1 MGENDAFLNPR
12 TLVALRCA
20 KMYIVLV
27 RSMMG
32 LPMIKSRVSVSALVL
47 FGSVGLGSVALLGLG
62 NVSPAQANEYQSCS
76 ARLTEVKL
84 DRLSIAQG
92 CAEALHPA
100 DVGTCVVR
108 IVNNQSV
115 NNKIVNL
122 DALDACRRVRR
133 PLELATCVTMIHQS
147 TETMPLSN
155 DASKMVLDSCRKSLL
170 PERYGRCVVGFRNN
184 PLQKTIVDVAM
195 TDRTKELDRTQELDG
210 LNTCL
215 DATDYRKDIKLIPLS
230 EVIGPASPAPTMT
243 NPPYTSPIMPTPMP
257 TPTPQI
263 IPQQF

>member
-1 MGENDAFLNPR
+1 
-12 TLVALRCA
+12 
-20 KMYIVLV
+20 
-27 RSMMG
+27 MG
-32 LPMIKSRVSVSALVL
+32 LPIIKSMVKASILA
-47 FGSVGLGSVALLGLG
+47 GLGSVALLGLS
-62 NVSPAQANEYQSCS
+62 NALPAQANEYQSCS
-76 ARLTEVKL
+76 ASLTEVKL
-84 DRLSIAQG
+84 DRLSVAQG
-92 CAEALHPA
+92 CAEALHPQ
-100 DVGTCVVR
+100 DVGTCVVG

-195 TDRTKELDRTQELDG
+195 TDRTKELDG

-230 EVIGPASPAPTMT
+230 EVITPASPTPMMT
-243 NPPYTSPIMPTPMP
+243 NPPYTSPVIPMPMPTPM
-257 TPTPQI
+257 PQI

>member
-1 MGENDAFLNPR
+1 
-12 TLVALRCA
+12 
-20 KMYIVLV
+20 
-27 RSMMG
+27 MG
-32 LPMIKSRVSVSALVL
+32 LPMIKSMVKASTL
-47 FGSVGLGSVALLGLG
+47 VGLGSVALLGLG
-62 NVSPAQANEYQSCS
+62 NVLPAQANEYQSCS
-76 ARLTEVKL
+76 ASLTEVKL
-84 DRLSIAQG
+84 DRLSVAQG
-92 CAEALHPA
+92 CAEALHPQ

-195 TDRTKELDRTQELDG
+195 TDRTKELDG

-230 EVIGPASPAPTMT
+230 EVITPASPTPTMT
-243 NPPYTSPIMPTPMP
+243 NPPYTSPVIPMPMP

>member
-1 MGENDAFLNPR
+1 
-12 TLVALRCA
+12 
-20 KMYIVLV
+20 
-27 RSMMG
+27 MG
-32 LPMIKSRVSVSALVL
+32 LPMIKSMVKASGL
-47 FGSVGLGSVALLGLG
+47 VGLGSIALLGLG
-62 NVSPAQANEYQSCS
+62 NVLPAQANEYQSCS
-76 ARLTEVKL
+76 ASLTEVKL
-84 DRLSIAQG
+84 DRLSVAQG
-92 CAEALHPA
+92 CAEALHPQ

-147 TETMPLSN
+147 TETMPFSN

-195 TDRTKELDRTQELDG
+195 TDRTKELDG

-230 EVIGPASPAPTMT
+230 ELMDPASPAPTMT
-243 NPPYTSPIMPTPMP
+243 NPPYTSPVIPMPMPTPM
-257 TPTPQI
+257 PQI

>member
-1 MGENDAFLNPR
+1 
-12 TLVALRCA
+12 
-20 KMYIVLV
+20 
-27 RSMMG
+27 MG

-47 FGSVGLGSVALLGLG
+47 FGSGGVGSVALLGLG

-76 ARLTEVKL
+76 ERLTEVKL

-100 DVGTCVVR
+100 DVGTCVVQ

-115 NNKIVNL
+115 NSKIVNL

-155 DASKMVLDSCRKSLL
+155 DASKIVLDSCRKSLL

-195 TDRTKELDRTQELDG
+195 TDRTQELDG

>member
-1 MGENDAFLNPR
+1 
-12 TLVALRCA
+12 
-20 KMYIVLV
+20 
-27 RSMMG
+27 MG
-32 LPMIKSRVSVSALVL
+32 LPIIKSMVKASILA
-47 FGSVGLGSVALLGLG
+47 GLGSVALLGLS
-62 NVSPAQANEYQSCS
+62 NALPAQANEYQSCS
-76 ARLTEVKL
+76 ASLTEVKL
-84 DRLSIAQG
+84 DRLSVAQG
-92 CAEALHPA
+92 CAEALHPQ

-155 DASKMVLDSCRKSLL
+155 DASKTVLDSCRKSLL

-195 TDRTKELDRTQELDG
+195 TDRTKELDG

-230 EVIGPASPAPTMT
+230 EVITPASPAPTMT
-243 NPPYTSPIMPTPMP
+243 NPPYTSPVIPMPMPTPM
-257 TPTPQI
+257 PQI

>member
-1 MGENDAFLNPR
+1 
-12 TLVALRCA
+12 
-20 KMYIVLV
+20 
-27 RSMMG
+27 MG
-32 LPMIKSRVSVSALVL
+32 LPMIKSMVKASTLA
-47 FGSVGLGSVALLGLG
+47 GLGFVALLGLS
-62 NVSPAQANEYQSCS
+62 NVLPAQANEYQSCS
-76 ARLTEVKL
+76 ASLTEVKL
-84 DRLSIAQG
+84 DRLSVAQG
-92 CAEALHPA
+92 CAEALHPQ

-147 TETMPLSN
+147 TETIPLSN

-184 PLQKTIVDVAM
+184 PLQKTIVDVAT
-195 TDRTKELDRTQELDG
+195 TDRTKELDG
-210 LNTCL
+210 FNTCL
-215 DATDYRKDIKLIPLS
+215 DATDYRKGIKLIPLS
-230 EVIGPASPAPTMT
+230 EVITPASPTPTMT
-243 NPPYTSPIMPTPMP
+243 NPPYTSPVIPMPMP

>member
-1 MGENDAFLNPR
+1 
-12 TLVALRCA
+12 
-20 KMYIVLV
+20 
-27 RSMMG
+27 MG
-32 LPMIKSRVSVSALVL
+32 LPMIKSMVKASILA
-47 FGSVGLGSVALLGLG
+47 GLGSVALLGLG
-62 NVSPAQANEYQSCS
+62 NVLPAQANEYQSCS
-76 ARLTEVKL
+76 ASLTEVKL
-84 DRLSIAQG
+84 DRLSVAQG
-92 CAEALHPA
+92 CAEALHPQ

-147 TETMPLSN
+147 TETMPFSN

-195 TDRTKELDRTQELDG
+195 TDRTKELDG

-230 EVIGPASPAPTMT
+230 EVITPASPTPTMT
-243 NPPYTSPIMPTPMP
+243 NPPYTSPVIPMPMP

>member
-1 MGENDAFLNPR
+1 
-12 TLVALRCA
+12 
-20 KMYIVLV
+20 
-27 RSMMG
+27 MG
-32 LPMIKSRVSVSALVL
+32 LPIINSMVKASTL
-47 FGSVGLGSVALLGLG
+47 VGLGSVALLGLS
-62 NVSPAQANEYQSCS
+62 NVLPAQANEYQSCS
-76 ARLTEVKL
+76 ASLTEVKL
-84 DRLSIAQG
+84 DRLSVAQG
-92 CAEALHPA
+92 CAEALHPQ

-108 IVNNQSV
+108 IVNSQSV

-147 TETMPLSN
+147 TETMPFSN
-155 DASKMVLDSCRKSLL
+155 DASKTVLDSCRKSLL

-195 TDRTKELDRTQELDG
+195 TDRTKELDG

-230 EVIGPASPAPTMT
+230 EVITPASPTPTMT
-243 NPPYTSPIMPTPMP
+243 NSPYTSPVIPMPMPTPM
-257 TPTPQI
+257 PQI

>member
-1 MGENDAFLNPR
+1 MGEKDAFLNPR
-12 TLVALRCA
+12 TPIALRCA
-20 KMYIVLV
+20 KTNAVLV

-32 LPMIKSRVSVSALVL
+32 LPMIKSKVRTSVLT
-47 FGSVGLGSVALLGLG
+47 GLSSVALLGLG

-76 ARLTEVKL
+76 ASLTDVKL
-84 DRLSIAQG
+84 DRLSVAQG
-92 CAEALHPA
+92 CAEALHPQ

-108 IVNNQSV
+108 IVNDKSV
-115 NNKIVNL
+115 NSKIVNL

-147 TETMPLSN
+147 TERMPLSN
-155 DASKMVLDSCRKSLL
+155 DGSKLVLDSCRKSLL

-184 PLQKTIVDVAM
+184 PLQKTVVDVA
-195 TDRTKELDRTQELDG
+195 LSDRTQELDG

-230 EVIGPASPAPTMT
+230 EVITPATPAPTMT
-243 NPPYTSPIMPTPMP
+243 NPPLTSPIIPMPMP
-257 TPTPQI
+257 TPTPQT
-263 IPQQF
+263 IPQRF

>member
-1 MGENDAFLNPR
+1 
-12 TLVALRCA
+12 
-20 KMYIVLV
+20 
-27 RSMMG
+27 MG
-32 LPMIKSRVSVSALVL
+32 LPMIKSMVKASTLM
-47 FGSVGLGSVALLGLG
+47 GLGSVALLGLG
-62 NVSPAQANEYQSCS
+62 NVLPAQANEYQSCS
-76 ARLTEVKL
+76 ASLTEVKL
-84 DRLSIAQG
+84 DRLSVAQG
-92 CAEALHPA
+92 CAEALHPQ

-147 TETMPLSN
+147 TETIPLSN

-184 PLQKTIVDVAM
+184 PLQKTVVDVAM
-195 TDRTKELDRTQELDG
+195 TDRTKELDG

-215 DATDYRKDIKLIPLS
+215 DATDYRKGIKLIPLS
-230 EVIGPASPAPTMT
+230 EVITPASPTPTMT
-243 NPPYTSPIMPTPMP
+243 NPPYTSPVIPMPMP

>member
-1 MGENDAFLNPR
+1 
-12 TLVALRCA
+12 
-20 KMYIVLV
+20 
-27 RSMMG
+27 MG
-32 LPMIKSRVSVSALVL
+32 LPMIKSMVKASGL
-47 FGSVGLGSVALLGLG
+47 VGLGSIALLGLG
-62 NVSPAQANEYQSCS
+62 NVLPAQANEYQSCS
-76 ARLTEVKL
+76 ASLTEVKL
-84 DRLSIAQG
+84 DRLSVAQG
-92 CAEALHPA
+92 CAEALHPQ

-147 TETMPLSN
+147 TETMPFSN

-195 TDRTKELDRTQELDG
+195 TDRTKELDG

-230 EVIGPASPAPTMT
+230 EEMAPASPAPTMT
-243 NPPYTSPIMPTPMP
+243 NPIPRPMPTPM
-257 TPTPQI
+257 PQI

>member
-1 MGENDAFLNPR
+1 
-12 TLVALRCA
+12 
-20 KMYIVLV
+20 
-27 RSMMG
+27 MG
-32 LPMIKSRVSVSALVL
+32 LPIIKSMVKASTL
-47 FGSVGLGSVALLGLG
+47 VGLGSVALLGLS
-62 NVSPAQANEYQSCS
+62 NVLPAQANEHQSCS
-76 ARLTEVKL
+76 ASLTEVKL
-84 DRLSIAQG
+84 DRLSVAQG
-92 CAEALHPA
+92 CAEALHPQ

-122 DALDACRRVRR
+122 DALDACHRVRR

-147 TETMPLSN
+147 TETMPFSN

-195 TDRTKELDRTQELDG
+195 TDRTKELDG

-230 EVIGPASPAPTMT
+230 EVITPASPTPTMT
-243 NPPYTSPIMPTPMP
+243 NPPYTSPVIPMPMPTPM
-257 TPTPQI
+257 PQI

>member
-1 MGENDAFLNPR
+1 
-12 TLVALRCA
+12 
-20 KMYIVLV
+20 
-27 RSMMG
+27 MG
-32 LPMIKSRVSVSALVL
+32 LPMIKSMVKASTLA
-47 FGSVGLGSVALLGLG
+47 GLGFVALLGLS
-62 NVSPAQANEYQSCS
+62 NVLPAQANEYQSCS
-76 ARLTEVKL
+76 ASLTEVKL
-84 DRLSIAQG
+84 DRLSVAQG
-92 CAEALHPA
+92 CAEALHPQ

-147 TETMPLSN
+147 TETMPFSN

-195 TDRTKELDRTQELDG
+195 TDRTKELDG

-230 EVIGPASPAPTMT
+230 EVITPASPTPTMT
-243 NPPYTSPIMPTPMP
+243 NPPYTSPVIPMPMP

>member
-12 TLVALRCA
+12 TPIALRCA
-20 KMYIVLV
+20 KINAVLV

-32 LPMIKSRVSVSALVL
+32 LPMIKVSAL
-47 FGSVGLGSVALLGLG
+47 VGLGSVALLGLG

-76 ARLTEVKL
+76 ASLTDVKL
-84 DRLSIAQG
+84 DRLSVAQG

-108 IVNNQSV
+108 IVNDKSVKNQ
-115 NNKIVNL
+115 IVNL

-155 DASKMVLDSCRKSLL
+155 DGSKGVLDSCRKSLL

-184 PLQKTIVDVAM
+184 PLQKAVVDVAM
-195 TDRTKELDRTQELDG
+195 TDRTQELDG

-230 EVIGPASPAPTMT
+230 EVISPVSPAPTMT
-243 NPPYTSPIMPTPMP
+243 NPPVSPTITTPMP

>member
-12 TLVALRCA
+12 TPIALRCA
-20 KMYIVLV
+20 KINAVLV

-32 LPMIKSRVSVSALVL
+32 LPMIKSRVRTSVLL
-47 FGSVGLGSVALLGLG
+47 GLSSVALLGLG

-76 ARLTEVKL
+76 ASLTEIKL

-92 CAEALHPA
+92 CAEALHPQ

-108 IVNNQSV
+108 IVNDKSV
-115 NNKIVNL
+115 NSKIVNL

-155 DASKMVLDSCRKSLL
+155 DGSKRVLDSCRKSLL

-184 PLQKTIVDVAM
+184 PLQKTVVDAAM
-195 TDRTKELDRTQELDG
+195 TDRTQELDG
-210 LNTCL
+210 LSTCL

-230 EVIGPASPAPTMT
+230 DVIGPTSPAPTMM
-243 NPPYTSPIMPTPMP
+243 NPPTPFITPMP

>member
-1 MGENDAFLNPR
+1 
-12 TLVALRCA
+12 
-20 KMYIVLV
+20 
-27 RSMMG
+27 MG

-47 FGSVGLGSVALLGLG
+47 SGSVGLGSVALLGLG

-76 ARLTEVKL
+76 ASLTEVKL

-108 IVNNQSV
+108 IVNDKSV
-115 NNKIVNL
+115 NSKIVNL

-155 DASKMVLDSCRKSLL
+155 DASKIVLDSCRKSLL

-184 PLQKTIVDVAM
+184 PLQKTVVDVAM
-195 TDRTKELDRTQELDG
+195 TDRTQELDG

-215 DATDYRKDIKLIPLS
+215 DAADYRKDIKLIPLS

-243 NPPYTSPIMPTPMP
+243 NPPYTSPPTMPTPMP

-263 IPQQF
+263 VPQQF

>member
-1 MGENDAFLNPR
+1 
-12 TLVALRCA
+12 
-20 KMYIVLV
+20 
-27 RSMMG
+27 MG
-32 LPMIKSRVSVSALVL
+32 LPMIKSMVKASIL
-47 FGSVGLGSVALLGLG
+47 VGLGSVALLGLG
-62 NVSPAQANEYQSCS
+62 NVLPAQANEYQSCS
-76 ARLTEVKL
+76 ASLTEVKL
-84 DRLSIAQG
+84 DRLSVAQG
-92 CAEALHPA
+92 CAEALHPQ

-147 TETMPLSN
+147 TETMPFSN

-195 TDRTKELDRTQELDG
+195 TDRTKELDG

-230 EVIGPASPAPTMT
+230 EVITPASPTPTMT
-243 NPPYTSPIMPTPMP
+243 NPPYTSPVIPMPMP